1 MFLPI
6 EDSGPTVTLRTEFDS
21 NGLNTSNVFKFY
33 GPISWFIFI
42 GYPARTPTL
51 KISGGLSSNFFAF
64 GFTGFLTVQVIRVL
78 GSPGLW
84 KFFELCQVFQFNRF
98 CVKKLNFIVVTF
110 LDFHILWVYICKPN
124 ISLKKKKKYFSHTY
138 KSFLI
143 QSR

>member
-1 MFLPI
+1 MSI
-6 EDSGPTVTLRTEFDS
+6 EDSGPTVILRSEFDS

-33 GPISWFIFI
+33 GPISWLIFI

-51 KISGGLSSNFFAF
+51 KSSGGLSSNLVAF